1 MRGYKQ
7 IENMT
12 VEDCRELLKN
22 NVDSELYS
30 QILKRIEELENE
42 AFNRCSTISACKD
55 YIRLFPEGRHRASV
69 SEIVD
74 DLYFKKYGKSKIGC
88 KHYLNIFPKGKHIV
102 EAQKRIKHKKNFGL
116 PFSSA
121 Y

>member
-22 NVDSELYS
+22 NVEPKFYS
-30 QILKRIEELENE
+30 QVLKRIEELDNE

-55 YIRLFPEGRHRASV
+55 YIRLFPEGIHRARI
-69 SEIVD
+69 SEIID
-74 DLYFKKYGKSKIGC
+74 DLYFNNSS
-88 KHYLNIFPKGKHIV
+88 LIFPV
-102 EAQKRIKHKKNFGL
+102 PKR
-116 PFSSA
+116 PWQ
-121 Y
+121 